1 MYKVVCKYSF
11 GHEKCAEELLVDF
24 FSGEELLLSISA
36 VNTQKMAALVLMVKR
51 FGTIFQPL

>member
-24 FSGEELLLSISA
+24 FSKGKSYY
-36 VNTQKMAALVLMVKR
+36 LVLV
-51 FGTIFQPL
+51 L